1 MAPDPRPLG
10 ELGEPR
16 VLFVLGS
23 PRSGTTLVAGLLDLL
38 PGVWIGKETGF
49 IPRLFQ
55 EGMESLHEWDTSRL
69 ERTIARVNVHLRSQ
83 AWTSLAT
90 VAGVRQFW
98 SETGSTGYEGL
109 IRYAWSLDVPSGRPR
124 PAVAGDQ
131 SPGYVLAIPL
141 LEQLFPRALY
151 LHVVRDPRDVVSSI
165 LPLHFGAHSAAMAA
179 LDWNESVAGWWAA
192 ERRVPASRRFEVRY
206 EDLVAEPEAVFR
218 AMAGFLGIPPR
229 GPIERQ
235 TLSGDAHGLAR
246 NWPHHARLAE
256 PIDDRSVGRHRRDL
270 SDRDRA
276 LVEAICY
283 TGLVTYG
290 YEAGPF
296 RPSPVLEEKVLLLT
310 GERLRDLCGRA
321 LGSARRRWRPKA

>member
-1 MAPDPRPLG
+1 MRPDASQLG
-10 ELGEPR
+10 GTRE
-16 VLFVLGS
+16 LFVVGS

-49 IPRLFQ
+49 IPRLF
-55 EGMESLHEWDTSRL
+55 EPGMESLHGWDTPRL
-69 ERTIARVNVHLRSQ
+69 EKTVARVNASLQSQ
-83 AWTSLAT
+83 AWMSLAT
-90 VAGVRQFW
+90 VAGARQFW
-98 SETGSTGYEGL
+98 SETGSPGYEGL
-109 IRYAWSLDVPSGRPR
+109 IRYVWSLEVPSGRPR
-124 PAVAGDQ
+124 PAVVGDQ
-131 SPGYVLAIPL
+131 SPEYVLAIPL

-151 LHVVRDPRDVVSSI
+151 LHVVRDPRDVVSSV
-165 LPLHFGAHSAAMAA
+165 LPLHFGAHSAAIAA
-179 LDWNESVAGWWAA
+179 LYWNESVAGWWAA

-206 EDLVAEPEAVFR
+206 EDLVAEPVAVFK
-218 AMAGFLGIPPR
+218 AMAGFLGITPR

-235 TLSGDAHGLAR
+235 ELSGDAHGLAR
-246 NWPHHARLAE
+246 QWPHHARLAE

-296 RPSPVLEEKVLLLT
+296 RPSPVLEEKALLLT
-310 GERLRDLCGRA
+310 GERLRDVCGRA
-321 LGSARRRWRPKA
+321 LGAARRLWRSRA